1 MSDGDAKTADGQ
13 HRQALE
19 VLSERLG
26 RHQVF
31 GTPVQQGDTT
41 LVPVAHVRAGSG
53 FGRAKRELNGG
64 GGVVARPAGAFG
76 VTSDGKVAWH
86 PAVDVNRIV
95 LGGQLA
101 FAAVAIAFAIAFR
114 RRR

>member
-1 MSDGDAKTADGQ
+1 MSDGDANTTD
-13 HRQALE
+13 RQVLE

-26 RHQVF
+26 RHQVL

-41 LVPVAHVRAGSG
+41 LVPVADVRAGAG

-64 GGVVARPAGAFG
+64 GGVMARPAGAFG
-76 VTSDGKVAWH
+76 VSSDGKVAWH

-95 LGGQLA
+95 LGGQLV